1 MRKEVREIGVQRSSK
16 RFVIC
21 TLGQARFQKW
31 LVRSAVPADLVA
43 DAPDGPD

>member
-1 MRKEVREIGVQRSSK
+1 MRKEVREFSVQRSSK

-31 LVRSAVPADLVA
+31 LVGSAVPADLIA
-43 DAPDGPD
+43 DASDSPD